1 MSNFRLSG
9 RRYASFRPA
18 GRPVVKC
25 DAVGRATADGRGGYP
40 IAITH
45 RGRRRHVLMS
55 IDEFERLEKAATA
68 RAYRLA
74 ELPNDLADE
83 LATAEMDAR
92 HNHLDKL
99 LD

>member
-1 MSNFRLSG
+1 MRNLKEFTAQDLQKHLG
-9 RRYASFRPA
+9 K
-18 GRPVVKC
+18 VQ
-25 DAVGRATADGRGGYP
+25 DAALAAP

-68 RAYRLA
+68 RAYTLA
-74 ELPNDLADE
+74 ELPKDLADE

>member
-1 MSNFRLSG
+1 
-9 RRYASFRPA
+9 
-18 GRPVVKC
+18 
-25 DAVGRATADGRGGYP
+25 
-40 IAITH
+40 
-45 RGRRRHVLMS
+45 MS

-83 LATAEMDAR
+83 LATAERDAR